1 MFVNGVDVRDRIRV
15 DVGVTDR
22 DRSMLLCEDFS
33 EAGDRSVLFREDF
46 SEAGDRSVLF
56 REDFSEAGD
65 RSMLFREDLSE
76 VCVVL
81 PQTLPLMVGGVMDL
95 DRGFIFSEV
104 DVIEG
109 WIEGNKYSEK
119 VGDVFGEI
127 GIAMSLMAGEDALG
141 FMSTGI
147 NSMSLM
153 AGQDALG
160 FMSAGGMV
168 PDFDDD

>member
-1 MFVNGVDVRDRIRV
+1 MFVNGVYVRDRIRV

-22 DRSMLLCEDFS
+22 DRSMLLC
-33 EAGDRSVLFREDF
+33 EDF

-141 FMSTGI
+141 FMS
-147 NSMSLM
+147 
-153 AGQDALG
+153 AGR
-160 FMSAGGMV
+160 MV
-168 PDFDDD
+168 RDFDDD

>member
-46 SEAGDRSVLF
+46 SEAGDRS
-56 REDFSEAGD
+56 
-65 RSMLFREDLSE
+65 MLFREDLSE
-76 VCVVL
+76 VGDVL

-127 GIAMSLMAGEDALG
+127 GIAMSMMAGEDALG
-141 FMSTGI
+141 FMS
-147 NSMSLM
+147 
-153 AGQDALG
+153 AGR
-160 FMSAGGMV
+160 MV
-168 PDFDDD
+168 RDFDDD

>member
-22 DRSMLLCEDFS
+22 DRSMLLC
-33 EAGDRSVLFREDF
+33 EDF

-127 GIAMSLMAGEDALG
+127 GIAMSMMAGEDALG
-141 FMSTGI
+141 FMS
-147 NSMSLM
+147 
-153 AGQDALG
+153 AGR
-160 FMSAGGMV
+160 MV
-168 PDFDDD
+168 RDFDDD